1 MSDNS
6 KGIFLTLG
14 SVVFFALMA
23 ILVKAIPH
31 ASSYQTTF
39 FRFAIGLGIIG
50 ILNLMGV
57 INLKFNDKK
66 NLFWRGLIGGAAV
79 YLFYLAIIKL
89 GVGKGS
95 VYVYSYPIFA
105 TLFSMLFLK
114 EKVEP
119 IKFVI
124 IFISFAGLVLL
135 SIGGGKTSLSGVG
148 IYELVAIA
156 GSITTGLAVVF
167 VKKLHDS
174 DNSYAIFF
182 AQCIIGFWMFLIP
195 SGVTQSEG
203 NLTELLLLVLVGIVA
218 TIGQLFM
225 TEGYRYVNVATGS
238 LFQSMVPV
246 FNLFSGWLIFHER
259 YNTIEMIGAFIIVSS
274 CFVLVIVNFRIGKK
288 TRILKLVE

>member
-6 KGIFLTLG
+6 RGILLTLG

-23 ILVKAIPH
+23 VLVKAIPNV
-31 ASSYQTTF
+31 SSYQTTF
-39 FRFAIGLGIIG
+39 FRFAIGVGIIG
-50 ILNLMGV
+50 ILSLFGV

-66 NLFWRGLIGGAAV
+66 NLFWRGLVGSIAV
-79 YLFYLAIIKL
+79 YLFYLAILKL

-95 VYVYSYPIFA
+95 VYIYSYPIFA
-105 TLFSMLFLK
+105 TLFSMLILK

-119 IKFVI
+119 IKFVV

-135 SIGGGKTSLSGVG
+135 TVGGGKASMAGMG
-148 IYELVAIA
+148 IYELIAIA
-156 GSITTGLAVVF
+156 GSVITGLAVVF

-182 AQCIIGFWMFLIP
+182 SQCIVGFWMFIVP
-195 SGVTQSEG
+195 SGATQAKG
-203 NLTELLLLVLVGIVA
+203 NMTELLLLMLVGIVA

-238 LFQSMVPV
+238 LLQSMVPV
-246 FNLFSGWLIFHER
+246 FNLISGWLIFHELFT
-259 YNTIEMIGAFIIVSS
+259 TIELTGAFVIVSS
-274 CFVLVIVNFRIGKK
+274 CFALVIINLRIGKK
-288 TRILKLVE
+288 TRILKMVE

>member
-23 ILVKAIPH
+23 VLVKAIPNV
-31 ASSYQTTF
+31 SSYQTTF
-39 FRFAIGLGIIG
+39 FRFAIGLGILG
-50 ILNLMGV
+50 ILSLFGI
-57 INLKFNDKK
+57 INLRFNDKK
-66 NLFWRGLIGGAAV
+66 NLFWRGIVGGVAV

-95 VYVYSYPIFA
+95 VYIYSYPIFA
-105 TLFSMLFLK
+105 TLFSMLILK

-119 IKFVI
+119 IKFVV
-124 IFISFAGLVLL
+124 IFISFAGLILL
-135 SIGGGKTSLSGVG
+135 SVGGKGSLAGMG
-148 IYELVAIA
+148 IYELIAIA
-156 GSITTGLAVVF
+156 GSVTTGLAVVF

-182 AQCIIGFWMFLIP
+182 SQCIVGFWMFLIP
-195 SGVTQSEG
+195 SGATQAKG
-203 NLTELLLLVLVGIVA
+203 NLSELFLLVLVGIVA

-238 LFQSMVPV
+238 LLQSMVPV
-246 FNLFSGWLIFHER
+246 FNLFSGWLIFHEQF
-259 YNTIEMIGAFIIVSS
+259 TGIEMTGAFVIVGS
-274 CFVLVIVNFRIGKK
+274 CFALVIINFRIGKK
-288 TRILKLVE
+288 TRILKLIE

>member
-23 ILVKAIPH
+23 VLVKAVPNV
-31 ASSYQTTF
+31 SSYQTTF
-39 FRFAIGLGIIG
+39 FRFAIGLGILG
-50 ILNLMGV
+50 ILSLFGI
-57 INLKFNDKK
+57 INLRFNDKK
-66 NLFWRGLIGGAAV
+66 NLFWRGIVGGIAV

-105 TLFSMLFLK
+105 TLFSMLILK

-119 IKFVI
+119 IKFVV

-135 SIGGGKTSLSGVG
+135 SVGGKESLAGMG
-148 IYELVAIA
+148 IYELIAIA
-156 GSITTGLAVVF
+156 GSVTTGLAVVF
-167 VKKLHDS
+167 VKKLHNS

-182 AQCIIGFWMFLIP
+182 SQCIVGFWLFLIP
-195 SGVTQSEG
+195 SGATQAKG
-203 NLTELLLLVLVGIVA
+203 NLNELLLLVLVGIVA

-238 LFQSMVPV
+238 LLQSMVPV
-246 FNLFSGWLIFHER
+246 FNLLSGWLIFHEQFT
-259 YNTIEMIGAFIIVSS
+259 TIEMTGAFVIVGS
-274 CFVLVIVNFRIGKK
+274 CFALVIINFRIGKK

>member
-6 KGIFLTLG
+6 KGILLTLG

-23 ILVKAIPH
+23 VLVKAVPNV
-31 ASSYQTTF
+31 SSYQTTF
-39 FRFAIGLGIIG
+39 FRFAIGLGILG
-50 ILNLMGV
+50 ILSLFGI
-57 INLKFNDKK
+57 INLRFNDKK
-66 NLFWRGLIGGAAV
+66 NLFWRGIVGGIAV

-95 VYVYSYPIFA
+95 VYIYSYPIFA
-105 TLFSMLFLK
+105 TLFSMLILK

-119 IKFVI
+119 IKFVV
-124 IFISFAGLVLL
+124 IFISFAGLILL
-135 SIGGGKTSLSGVG
+135 SVGGKGSLAGMG
-148 IYELVAIA
+148 IYELIAIA
-156 GSITTGLAVVF
+156 GSVTTGLAVVF

-182 AQCIIGFWMFLIP
+182 SQCIVGFWLFMIP
-195 SGVTQSEG
+195 SGATQAKGDMSE
-203 NLTELLLLVLVGIVA
+203 LFLLVLIGIVA

-238 LFQSMVPV
+238 LLQSMVPV
-246 FNLFSGWLIFHER
+246 FNLLSGWLIFHEQF
-259 YNTIEMIGAFIIVSS
+259 TPIEMTGAFVIVGS
-274 CFVLVIVNFRIGKK
+274 CLALVIINFRIGKK

>member
-6 KGIFLTLG
+6 KGILLTLG

-23 ILVKAIPH
+23 VLVKAVPNV
-31 ASSYQTTF
+31 SSYQTTF
-39 FRFAIGLGIIG
+39 FRFAIGLGILG
-50 ILNLMGV
+50 ILSLFG
-57 INLKFNDKK
+57 IIQLKFNDKK
-66 NLFWRGLIGGAAV
+66 NLFWRGIVGGIAV

-105 TLFSMLFLK
+105 TLFSMLILK

-119 IKFVI
+119 IKFVV

-135 SIGGGKTSLSGVG
+135 SVGGKESLAGMG
-148 IYELVAIA
+148 IYELIAIA
-156 GSITTGLAVVF
+156 GSVTTGLAVVF

-182 AQCIIGFWMFLIP
+182 SQCIVGFWLFLIP
-195 SGVTQSEG
+195 SGATQAKG
-203 NLTELLLLVLVGIVA
+203 NLNELLLLVLVGIVA

-238 LFQSMVPV
+238 LLQSMVPV
-246 FNLFSGWLIFHER
+246 FNLLSGWLIFHEQFT
-259 YNTIEMIGAFIIVSS
+259 TIEMTGAFVIVGS
-274 CFVLVIVNFRIGKK
+274 CFALVVINFRIGKK

>member
-6 KGIFLTLG
+6 KGVLLTLG

-23 ILVKAIPH
+23 VLVKAIPNV
-31 ASSYQTTF
+31 SSYQTTF
-39 FRFAIGLGIIG
+39 FRFAIGVGI
-50 ILNLMGV
+50 MGV
-57 INLKFNDKK
+57 LSLFGIVNLKFNDKK
-66 NLFWRGLIGGAAV
+66 NLFWRGLVGGVAV

-95 VYVYSYPIFA
+95 VYIYSYPIFA
-105 TLFSMLFLK
+105 TLFSMLILK

-119 IKFVI
+119 IKFIV

-135 SIGGGKTSLSGVG
+135 SVGGKGSLAGMG
-148 IYELVAIA
+148 IYELIAIA
-156 GSITTGLAVVF
+156 GSILTGLAVVF

-182 AQCIIGFWMFLIP
+182 SQCIVGFWMFLIP
-195 SGVTQSEG
+195 SGTTQAKG
-203 NLTELLLLVLVGIVA
+203 NMTELLLLVLVGIIA

-238 LFQSMVPV
+238 LLQSMVPV
-246 FNLFSGWLIFHER
+246 FNLLSGWLIFHEQFS
-259 YNTIEMIGAFIIVSS
+259 TIEMSGAFVIVSS
-274 CFVLVIVNFRIGKK
+274 CFALVIINLRIGKK

>member
-6 KGIFLTLG
+6 KGVLLTLG

-23 ILVKAIPH
+23 VLVKAIPNV
-31 ASSYQTTF
+31 SSYQTTF
-39 FRFAIGLGIIG
+39 YRFAIGVGIMG
-50 ILNLMGV
+50 ILSLFGIV
-57 INLKFNDKK
+57 HLKFNDKK
-66 NLFWRGLIGGAAV
+66 NLFWRGLVGGVAV
-79 YLFYLAIIKL
+79 YLFYLAILKL

-95 VYVYSYPIFA
+95 VYIYSYPIFA
-105 TLFSMLFLK
+105 TLFSMLILK

-119 IKFVI
+119 VKFIV

-135 SIGGGKTSLSGVG
+135 SLGGKGSLAGMG
-148 IYELVAIA
+148 IYELIAIA
-156 GSITTGLAVVF
+156 GSVITGLAVVF

-182 AQCIIGFWMFLIP
+182 SQCIVGFWMFLIP
-195 SGVTQSEG
+195 SGATQSKG
-203 NLTELLLLVLVGIVA
+203 SATELLLLVLVGIIA

-238 LFQSMVPV
+238 LLQSMVPV
-246 FNLFSGWLIFHER
+246 FNLFSGWLIFHEQFT
-259 YNTIEMIGAFIIVSS
+259 TIEMSGAFVIVSS
-274 CFVLVIVNFRIGKK
+274 CFALVIINFRIGKK

>member
-6 KGIFLTLG
+6 KGILLTLG
-14 SVVFFALMA
+14 SVVFFAMMA
-23 ILVKAIPH
+23 VLVKAVPNV
-31 ASSYQTTF
+31 SSYQTTF
-39 FRFAIGLGIIG
+39 FRFAIGLGILG
-50 ILNLMGV
+50 ILSLFGI
-57 INLKFNDKK
+57 INLRFNDKK
-66 NLFWRGLIGGAAV
+66 NLFWRGIVGGIAV

-105 TLFSMLFLK
+105 TLFSMLILK

-119 IKFVI
+119 IKFVV

-135 SIGGGKTSLSGVG
+135 SVGGKGSLAGMG
-148 IYELVAIA
+148 IYELIAIA
-156 GSITTGLAVVF
+156 GAITTGLAVVF

-182 AQCIIGFWMFLIP
+182 SQCIVGFWLFIIP
-195 SGVTQSEG
+195 SGATQAKG
-203 NLTELLLLVLVGIVA
+203 NLNELLLLVLVGIVA

-238 LFQSMVPV
+238 LLQSMVPV
-246 FNLFSGWLIFHER
+246 FNLLSGWLIFHEQFT
-259 YNTIEMIGAFIIVSS
+259 TIEMTGAFVIVGS
-274 CFVLVIVNFRIGKK
+274 CFALVIINFRIGKK

>member
-6 KGIFLTLG
+6 KGILLTLG

-23 ILVKAIPH
+23 VLVKAIPH
-31 ASSYQTTF
+31 VSSYQTTF
-39 FRFAIGLGIIG
+39 FRFAIGVGI
-50 ILNLMGV
+50 MGV
-57 INLKFNDKK
+57 LSLSGIVNLKFNDKK
-66 NLFWRGLIGGAAV
+66 NLFWRGLVGGVAV

-95 VYVYSYPIFA
+95 VYIYSYPIFA
-105 TLFSMLFLK
+105 TLFSMLILK

-119 IKFVI
+119 IKFIV
-124 IFISFAGLVLL
+124 IFISFAGLILL
-135 SIGGGKTSLSGVG
+135 SVGGKGSLAGMG
-148 IYELVAIA
+148 IYELIAIA
-156 GSITTGLAVVF
+156 GSIITGLAVVF

-182 AQCIIGFWMFLIP
+182 SQCIVGFWMFLIP
-195 SGVTQSEG
+195 SGATQAKG
-203 NLTELLLLVLVGIVA
+203 NMTELLLLVLVGIVA

-238 LFQSMVPV
+238 LLQSMVPV
-246 FNLFSGWLIFHER
+246 FNLLSGWLIFHEQFS
-259 YNTIEMIGAFIIVSS
+259 TIEMSGAFVIVGS
-274 CFVLVIVNFRIGKK
+274 CFALVIINFRIGKK

>member
-6 KGIFLTLG
+6 KGILLTLG

-23 ILVKAIPH
+23 VLVKAVPNV
-31 ASSYQTTF
+31 SSYQTTF
-39 FRFAIGLGIIG
+39 FRFAIGLGILG
-50 ILNLMGV
+50 ILSLFG
-57 INLKFNDKK
+57 IIQLKFNDKK
-66 NLFWRGLIGGAAV
+66 NLFWRGIVGGIAV

-105 TLFSMLFLK
+105 TLFSMLILK

-119 IKFVI
+119 IKFVV

-135 SIGGGKTSLSGVG
+135 SVGGKESLAGMG
-148 IYELVAIA
+148 IYELIAIA
-156 GSITTGLAVVF
+156 GSVTTGLAVVF

-182 AQCIIGFWMFLIP
+182 SQCIVGFWLFLIP
-195 SGVTQSEG
+195 SGATQAKG
-203 NLTELLLLVLVGIVA
+203 NLNELLLLVLVGIVA

-238 LFQSMVPV
+238 LLQSMVPV
-246 FNLFSGWLIFHER
+246 FNLLSGWLIFHEQFT
-259 YNTIEMIGAFIIVSS
+259 TIEMTGAFIIVSS
-274 CFVLVIVNFRIGKK
+274 CFALVIINFRIGKK

>member
-6 KGIFLTLG
+6 KGILLTLG

-23 ILVKAIPH
+23 VLVKAIPNV
-31 ASSYQTTF
+31 SSYQTTF
-39 FRFAIGLGIIG
+39 FRFAIGLGILG
-50 ILNLMGV
+50 ILSLFGV
-57 INLKFNDKK
+57 IHLRFNDRK
-66 NLFWRGLIGGAAV
+66 NLFWRGLVGGIAV

-95 VYVYSYPIFA
+95 VYIYSYPIFA
-105 TLFSMLFLK
+105 TLFSMLILK

-119 IKFVI
+119 IKFVV
-124 IFISFAGLVLL
+124 IFISFAGLILL
-135 SIGGGKTSLSGVG
+135 SVGGKGSLAGMG
-148 IYELVAIA
+148 IYEMIAIA
-156 GSITTGLAVVF
+156 GSIITGLAVVF

-182 AQCIIGFWMFLIP
+182 SQCIVGFWMFLIP
-195 SGVTQSEG
+195 SGATQAKG
-203 NLTELLLLVLVGIVA
+203 NLTELFLLVLVGIVA

-238 LFQSMVPV
+238 LLQSMVPV
-246 FNLFSGWLIFHER
+246 FNLFSGWLIFHEQFT
-259 YNTIEMIGAFIIVSS
+259 TIEMSGAFVIVSS
-274 CFVLVIVNFRIGKK
+274 CFALVIINFRIGKK

>member
-6 KGIFLTLG
+6 KGILLTLG

-23 ILVKAIPH
+23 VLVKSIPNV
-31 ASSYQTTF
+31 SSYQTTF

-50 ILNLMGV
+50 ILALFGI

-66 NLFWRGLIGGAAV
+66 NLFWRGLVGGIAV
-79 YLFYLAIIKL
+79 YLFYLAIMKL

-95 VYVYSYPIFA
+95 VYIYSYPVFA
-105 TLFSMLFLK
+105 TLFSMLILK

-119 IKFVI
+119 IKFVV
-124 IFISFAGLVLL
+124 IFISICGLVLL
-135 SIGGGKTSLSGVG
+135 SVGGGKASPDGLG
-148 IYELVAIA
+148 IYELIAIA
-156 GSITTGLAVVF
+156 GSVTTGLAVVF

-182 AQCIIGFWMFLIP
+182 SQCIMGFWMFLIP
-195 SGVTQSEG
+195 SGATQAKG
-203 NLTELLLLVLVGIVA
+203 NLNELFLLVLVGVVA

-238 LFQSMVPV
+238 LLQSMVPV
-246 FNLFSGWLIFHER
+246 FNLLSGWLIFHEQFT
-259 YNTIEMIGAFIIVSS
+259 TIEMSGAFIIVIS
-274 CFVLVIVNFRIGKK
+274 CFVLVIINFRIGKK
-288 TRILKLVE
+288 TRILKIVE

>member
-6 KGIFLTLG
+6 KGILLTLG

-23 ILVKAIPH
+23 VLVKAIPNV
-31 ASSYQTTF
+31 SSYQTTF

-50 ILNLMGV
+50 ILSLFG
-57 INLKFNDKK
+57 IIHLKFNDRK
-66 NLFWRGLIGGAAV
+66 NLFWRGLVGGAAV
-79 YLFYLAIIKL
+79 YLFYLAILKL

-95 VYVYSYPIFA
+95 VYIYSYPIFA
-105 TLFSMLFLK
+105 TLFSMLILK

-119 IKFVI
+119 IKFVV

-135 SIGGGKTSLSGVG
+135 SVGGGKGSLDGMG
-148 IYELVAIA
+148 FYELIAIA
-156 GSITTGLAVVF
+156 GSVITGLAVVF

-182 AQCIIGFWMFLIP
+182 SQCIVGFWMFLVP
-195 SGVTQSEG
+195 SGATQADG
-203 NLTELLLLVLVGIVA
+203 NMNELLLLVLVGVVA

-225 TEGYRYVNVATGS
+225 TEGYKYVNVATGS
-238 LFQSMVPV
+238 LLQSMVPV
-246 FNLFSGWLIFHER
+246 FNLFSGWLIFHEQFS
-259 YNTIEMIGAFIIVSS
+259 TVEMLGAFVIVGS
-274 CFVLVIVNFRIGKK
+274 CFALVIINFSVGKK

>member
-23 ILVKAIPH
+23 VLVKIIPNV
-31 ASSYQTTF
+31 SSYQTTF
-39 FRFAIGLGIIG
+39 FRFAIGLGIISILAQFG
-50 ILNLMGV
+50 I
-57 INLKFNDKK
+57 ISLKFNDKK

-95 VYVYSYPIFA
+95 VYIYSYPIFA
-105 TLFSMLFLK
+105 TLFSMLILK

-119 IKFVI
+119 IKFVV

-135 SIGGGKTSLSGVG
+135 SVGGGKSSLEGMG
-148 IYELVAIA
+148 FYELIAIA

-182 AQCIIGFWMFLIP
+182 SQCIIGFWMFLIP
-195 SGVTQSEG
+195 SGTTQAKG
-203 NLTELLLLVLVGIVA
+203 NLSELILLVLVGVVA

-238 LFQSMVPV
+238 LLQSLVPV
-246 FNLFSGWLIFHER
+246 FNLLSGWFIFQEQLT
-259 YNTIEMIGAFIIVSS
+259 TIEMSGALIIVAS
-274 CFVLVIVNFRIGKK
+274 CFALVIINFRIGKK

>member
-23 ILVKAIPH
+23 VLVKAIPNV
-31 ASSYQTTF
+31 SSYQTTF
-39 FRFAIGLGIIG
+39 FRFAVGLGIIG
-50 ILNLMGV
+50 ILALFG
-57 INLKFNDKK
+57 IIHLKFNDRKG
-66 NLFWRGLIGGAAV
+66 LFYRGLVGGAAV
-79 YLFYLAIIKL
+79 YLFYLAILKL

-95 VYVYSYPIFA
+95 VYIYSYPIFA
-105 TLFSMLFLK
+105 TLFSMLILK

-119 IKFVI
+119 IKFVV

-135 SIGGGKTSLSGVG
+135 SVGGGKESLAGMG
-148 IYELVAIA
+148 IYELIAIV
-156 GSITTGLAVVF
+156 GSVTTGLAVVF

-182 AQCIIGFWMFLIP
+182 SQCIVGFWMFLIP
-195 SGVTQSEG
+195 SGATQSKG
-203 NLTELLLLVLVGIVA
+203 NMNELLLLVLVGVVA

-238 LFQSMVPV
+238 LLQSMVPV
-246 FNLFSGWLIFHER
+246 FNLFSGWFIFHEQFSPV
-259 YNTIEMIGAFIIVSS
+259 EMIGAFIIVGS
-274 CFVLVIVNFRIGKK
+274 CFLLVIINFRIGKK
-288 TRILKLVE
+288 TRILKVVE